1 MDGLRLSLD
10 ALQVLDAID
19 RRGSFAAAGEELFRT
34 ASTLS
39 YVIQKLESELN
50 VTVFDRSGHR
60 ARLTPAGRTLLDD
73 GRVLLHAARRL
84 EHRVR
89 RVESGWEAELRI
101 VVDAIVAFA
110 PVVPTIDA
118 FAALGSPTRLRL
130 LSEVLGGSWE
140 ALAADRADLV
150 IGAAGPVPSLPG
162 CSHRVLGDLP
172 VAFVVA
178 PVHPLADQGEPLTRE
193 LLRAQRAIA
202 IGDSSHHQPPRSL
215 GLLDGQDTLVVPTVD
230 AKLLLL
236 LAGLGVGYLPRH
248 VVAPHIERGALIEKP
263 VVEGRASDTLHLA
276 WREGELGE
284 AGRWWIDRL
293 STFAFARA
301 IGLRAD

>member
-1 MDGLRLSLD
+1 MSGLRLSLD

-34 ASTLS
+34 PSTLS
-39 YVIQKLESELN
+39 YVIQKLESELG

-73 GRVLLHAARRL
+73 GRHLLHAARRL

-110 PVVPTIDA
+110 PLVPVIDA
-118 FAALGSPTRLRL
+118 FVGIDSPTRLRVL
-130 LSEVLGGSWE
+130 NEVLGGSWE
-140 ALAADRADLV
+140 ALIADRADLV

-178 PVHPLADQGEPLTRE
+178 PVHALAKRADPLDRD
-193 LLRAQRAIA
+193 LLLAQRAIV

-215 GLLDGQDTLVVPTVD
+215 GVLDGQDTLVVPTVD
-230 AKLLLL
+230 AKLKLL

-248 VVAPHIERGALIEKP
+248 VIAPHLESGALIERR
-263 VVEGRASDTLHLA
+263 VVDGRVGDTLHLA
-276 WREGELGE
+276 WRDGELGE

-293 STFAFARA
+293 MAPAFAET
-301 IGLRAD
+301 IGLRPG